1 MTRDLRALPK
11 AHLHIHLEATVRPGT
26 LAEFAA
32 ESGVAVPKTLV
43 FADFTE
49 FIEAYLALAALID
62 SPARLARVVAEA
74 VGDAAAEGAVVIELA
89 TTPTWYTDLYGS
101 VEAAVEAVCGY
112 AAEAAGRYG
121 VWTGV
126 IVAIDRTLGPEHAMT
141 MAGTAVEFAGRGV
154 TGLGLHSEERGF
166 PAAGFGA
173 PFALAREAGL
183 LAVPHAGELVGAQSV
198 REALDVLGADRI
210 QHGVRAVED
219 PALVAE
225 LAARGTCLDVC
236 PTSNVLLGVFP
247 SLADHPLPAL
257 LAAGVAC
264 SINADDPTLF
274 GPGLLAEYTTAR
286 TGLGL
291 DDAALAS
298 CARSSITASAAP
310 QAVKEAA
317 LSGIDGWLAG

>member
-32 ESGVAVPKTLV
+32 ASGVPAPKTLV

-62 SPARLARVVAEA
+62 SPERLARVVAEA
-74 VGDAAAEGAVVIELA
+74 VADAAADGAVVIELA
-89 TTPTWYTDLYGS
+89 TTPTWYTDMYGS
-101 VEAAVEAVCGY
+101 AEAAVEAVCGY
-112 AAEAAGRYG
+112 AAEAAQRCG
-121 VWTGV
+121 VWAGV
-126 IVAIDRTLGPEHAMT
+126 IVAIDRTLGPEHAMA
-141 MAGTAVEFAGRGV
+141 MATTAVKFAGHGV
-154 TGLGLHSEERGF
+154 SGLGLHSEERGF
-166 PAAGFGA
+166 PAADFGA

-210 QHGVRAVED
+210 QHGVRSVED

-225 LAARGTCLDVC
+225 LAERGVCLDVC
-236 PTSNVLLGVFP
+236 PTSNILLGVFP

-274 GPGLLAEYTTAR
+274 GPGLLAEYEIAR
-286 TGLGL
+286 DGLGL
-291 DDAALAS
+291 DDAALAA
-298 CARSSITASAAP
+298 CARTSVTASAAP
-310 QAVKEAA
+310 PAVKDVA
-317 LSGIDGWLAG
+317 LAGIDAWLG